1 MHKNNKIRKNSKK
14 NSKRIQKEFKN
25 EFRTEFRTEFITEF
39 ITNSK
44 PNSKRIQK
52 RIQNRIHNEF
62 KIEFKKEF
70 RNFVFLMEVLHINQF
85 QVQYKRGYPVGK
97 DVVRKMFPKASE
109 DLKRKLEATCF
120 YEQMFDLE
128 TFINKAAKIAGV
140 PAKELWKTV
149 SYHAQRPKKRER
161 PSSSDEEEKGSN
173 DNSNNA
179 VPVVEPPPV
188 PVASP
193 MLNSLGM
200 AAASPPRDQF
210 FRFTKLL
217 EVINATIQNLDK
229 DADGALRKNLL
240 NLQLKY
246 VKLLDDMTPSE
257 AQYSVSE
264 RAQKLGLELDHNE
277 VASVGKRAREL
288 FAQTYDGKSPSQRI
302 VDVGTKHV
310 PINVYSESE
319 AKQSLD
325 IAIIEKINGGF

>member
-1 MHKNNKIRKNSKK
+1 
-14 NSKRIQKEFKN
+14 
-25 EFRTEFRTEFITEF
+25 
-39 ITNSK
+39 
-44 PNSKRIQK
+44 
-52 RIQNRIHNEF
+52 
-62 KIEFKKEF
+62 
-70 RNFVFLMEVLHINQF
+70 MEVLHINGIP
-85 QVQYKRGYPVGK
+85 VQYKRGYPAGK
-97 DVVRKMFPKASE
+97 DVVRKMFPSASE

-128 TFINKAAKIAGV
+128 TFINKAAKIASV

-149 SYHAQRPKKRER
+149 SYRAQRPKKRER

-173 DNSNNA
+173 DNSNNV

-188 PVASP
+188 PVATSP
-193 MLNSLGM
+193 IVPQM
-200 AAASPPRDQF
+200 ASPSAPRDQF

-288 FAQTYDGKSPSQRI
+288 YSQTYDGKSPSQRI

-325 IAIIEKINGGF
+325 IAIFEKINGGF

>member
-1 MHKNNKIRKNSKK
+1 
-14 NSKRIQKEFKN
+14 
-25 EFRTEFRTEFITEF
+25 
-39 ITNSK
+39 
-44 PNSKRIQK
+44 
-52 RIQNRIHNEF
+52 
-62 KIEFKKEF
+62 
-70 RNFVFLMEVLHINQF
+70 MEVLHINQF
-85 QVQYKRGYPVGK
+85 QVRYKRGYPVGK
-97 DVVRKMFPKASE
+97 DVVRKMFPSASE

-128 TFINKAAKIAGV
+128 TFINKAAKIASV

-149 SYHAQRPKKRER
+149 SYRAQRPKKRER
-161 PSSSDEEEKGSN
+161 PFSSDEEEKGSN
-173 DNSNNA
+173 DNSNNV
-179 VPVVEPPPV
+179 VPAVEPPLV
-188 PVASP
+188 PSVSQVGSQ
-193 MLNSLGM
+193 MGQV
-200 AAASPPRDQF
+200 ASPPRDQF

-264 RAQKLGLELDHNE
+264 RAQKLGLELDPNE
-277 VASVGKRAREL
+277 VALVGKRAREL